1 LRAAGSTRE
10 ACVGGR
16 CSAEQPLVGPGDF
29 GDDAGVFL
37 RRKSKQVRGVG
48 YSYWH
53 LCETVRTAR
62 GPRQRVVASLGK
74 LDEAQIAGLSGGW
87 EDLPALLRGESPAR
101 AAATEA
107 LPGLETICSAP
118 PPPPQWEQVDVGG
131 VRVERPR
138 DFGESYLA
146 LALWHRLKL
155 DELLAQLLPAGRE
168 AVAWSHVA
176 ALLTVARFCAQRSE
190 LGVAE
195 HWYDTTALDD
205 LLGVDTAQVNEAR
218 LYRALDQLGGH
229 KEALCAH
236 LMERY
241 RQWFGVRFE
250 FLLYD
255 VTSTYFEGEAALNAQ
270 AQRGYSRDQRSDCKQ
285 VCIGLVV
292 TPEGLPLSF
301 EVFAG
306 NRSDVTTVEDIVR
319 AMEEKYGAAERIWVM
334 DRGMISA
341 ANIEF
346 LRARRARY
354 LVGTPK
360 SWLRA
365 HEATL
370 LEQDNWQQV
379 QDGLEVRLVEHP
391 DGAPGERYILCRSGA
406 RAQKERAMLQRQSDR
421 LTAELLKLD
430 AWLQRSPQ
438 TDQETVGRRIG
449 RHLGKYPAAAAIIR
463 AEVCHDE
470 QGRAAALQI
479 SSVLAA
485 GQKAHRQKGAYL
497 LRTNCEETDPALLWR
512 WYIQLTQA
520 EAAFRTA
527 KSDLG
532 LRPIFH
538 QKEHRVQAH
547 ILVCFLAL
555 ALWRTLE
562 EWMRAKGLG
571 TCARQLIKEIAG
583 IKSVEVVLP
592 VQRAGVR
599 TELRLRVVTTPEP
612 AAAQLL
618 AHLGLRL
625 PKGTRTIPTSM

>member
-1 LRAAGSTRE
+1 M
-10 ACVGGR
+10 
-16 CSAEQPLVGPGDF
+16 
-29 GDDAGVFL
+29 FL
-37 RRKSKQVRGVG
+37 RRKDKQARGVG

-74 LDEAQIAGLSGGW
+74 LDEAQVAGLQGGW
-87 EDLPALLRGESPAR
+87 EDLPALLRGERPAG
-101 AAATEA
+101 APSSASLPGFEPPGAATPA
-107 LPGLETICSAP
+107 
-118 PPPPQWEQVDVGG
+118 QWEQADV
-131 VRVERPR
+131 RNLRIERSR
-138 DFGESYLA
+138 DFGESYLG
-146 LALWHRLKL
+146 LALWHRLRL
-155 DELLAQLLPAGRE
+155 DELLAELLPPGRE
-168 AVAWSHVA
+168 TVAWSQVA
-176 ALLTVARFCAQRSE
+176 ALLTVARFCAQPSE

-205 LLGVDTAQVNEAR
+205 LLGVDTRLVNDAR
-218 LYRALDQLGGH
+218 LYRALDQLGAH

-236 LMERY
+236 LMARY

-255 VTSTYFEGEAALNAQ
+255 VTSTYFEGQAERNPQ

-285 VCIGLVV
+285 VCLGLVC

-306 NRSDVTTVEDIVR
+306 NRPDVTTVEDIVR
-319 AMEEKYGAAERIWVM
+319 TMEEKYGAAERIWVM
-334 DRGMISA
+334 DRGMVSE
-341 ANIEF
+341 ANLSF
-346 LRARRARY
+346 LRERKARY

-370 LEQDNWQQV
+370 LDKTEWHQV
-379 QDGLEVRLVEHP
+379 QAGLEVRLVEHP
-391 DGAPGERYILCRSGA
+391 DGEPGERYVLCRSSA
-406 RAQKERAMLQRQSDR
+406 RAEKERAMLQRQSDR
-421 LTAELLKLD
+421 LTAELVKID
-430 AWLQRSPQ
+430 AWLRRSPQ
-438 TDQETVGRRIG
+438 NDHENVGRRIG
-449 RHLGKYPAAAAIIR
+449 RHLGKNPAAAAIIR
-463 AEVCHDE
+463 AVVWRDE
-470 QGRAAALQI
+470 QGRASGLQI
-479 SSVLAA
+479 TSELDA
-485 GQKAHRQKGAYL
+485 GQTAYRQKGAYL
-497 LRTNCEETDPALLWR
+497 LRTNCEETDPVLLWR

-532 LRPIFH
+532 LRPVFH
-538 QKEHRVQAH
+538 QKEDRVHAH

-562 EWMRAKGLG
+562 QWMRAKGLG
-571 TCARQLIKEIAG
+571 TCARQLVKQLAG
-583 IKSVEVVLP
+583 IKSVDVVMP
-592 VQRAGVR
+592 IRRAGVP

-612 AAAQLL
+612 ATAQLL

-625 PKGTRTIPTSM
+625 PKGTRFISDVVPKTAP